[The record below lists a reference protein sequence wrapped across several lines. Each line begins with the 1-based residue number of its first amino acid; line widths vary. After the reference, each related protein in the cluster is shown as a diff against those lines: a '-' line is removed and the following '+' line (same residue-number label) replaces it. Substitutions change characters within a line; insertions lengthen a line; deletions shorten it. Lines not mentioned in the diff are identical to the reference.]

1 MSTFTIFAGVN
12 GAGKSTLYR
21 YESQKT
27 GNDLGVRICP
37 DELLVQAGG
46 DWKNNRDVARSGV
59 ETIDKIEYCLKNK
72 LSFNWETTLFGGLS
86 IKYIQMAK
94 ELGYKVKVNFVSTS
108 SVEKNLKRIKQRVKK
123 GGHGIE
129 ESLVRMRF
137 SHQFA
142 NLSKVMK
149 LVDGVLFYNND
160 DSMKLVG
167 VCLDKKL
174 AYYDTKTDWVKKIFF
189 PPCLPTTVNG
199 KNWNL

>member
-27 GNDLGVRICP
+27 NNDLGVRICP

-46 DWKNNRDVARSGV
+46 DWRNSRDVARSGV

-86 IKYIQMAK
+86 FKYIQMAK

-137 SHQFA
+137 NHQFA
-142 NLSKVMK
+142 NISKVMK
-149 LVDGVLFYNND
+149 LVDSVLFYNND
-160 DSMKLVG
+160 ESMQLVG
-167 VCLDKKL
+167 VCYDKTF
-174 AYYDTKTDWVKKIFF
+174 AYYDTRTDWVKKIFF
-189 PPCLPTTVNG
+189 PPSLPKPENN
-199 KNWNL
+199 KESSL